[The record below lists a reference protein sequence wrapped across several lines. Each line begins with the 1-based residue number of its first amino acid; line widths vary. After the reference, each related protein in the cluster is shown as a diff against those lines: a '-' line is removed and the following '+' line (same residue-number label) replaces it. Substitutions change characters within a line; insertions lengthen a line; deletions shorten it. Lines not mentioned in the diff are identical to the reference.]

1 MLNFK
6 SIPTDY
12 RTIYNNELQK
22 IDNYLSFLDEI
33 NGMYNHF
40 VEEHYNNNRS
50 GNDGNVGNIVH
61 IESDT
66 YNGALFVIFENTN
79 RIIGYTIDDFKEVIN
94 YKRTVK
100 NISFLNNNPD
110 SLLKYKMYY
119 SLYKKNCEN
128 VLNNSK
134 IDSYLLKKE
143 VNFIKVIDVTKV
155 TFENALNVGRISMV
169 GLTFLHSANLQS
181 YFLKLSENYEEFL
194 NHDYWQVNIKND
206 DVTRV
211 IKSDKLAFENSKI

>member
-1 MLNFK
+1 MLNFE
-6 SIPTDY
+6 SIPTNY

-40 VEEHYNNNRS
+40 VEEHYSIHTS
-50 GNDGNVGNIVH
+50 GNNGNVGKIVL
-61 IESDT
+61 IESE
-66 YNGALFVIFENTN
+66 YEAIKLFVIFENTY
-79 RIIGYTIDDFKEVIN
+79 RIIGYTLDGLKEVIH
-94 YKRTVK
+94 YWGRIKKVS
-100 NISFLNNNPD
+100 ILNNNPD

-134 IDSYLLKKE
+134 IDSYLLKNE

-155 TFENALNVGRISMV
+155 TYKNALNVKTIDMV
-169 GLTFLHSANLQS
+169 GLTFLHSSNLQS
-181 YFLKLSENYEEFL
+181 YFLKLSENYEEFQK
-194 NHDYWQVNIKND
+194 HDYWQIDIKDN

-211 IKSDKLAFENSKI
+211 IKSDKLAFENSK

>member
-61 IESDT
+61 IKSDT
-66 YNGALFVIFENTN
+66 YNGELFVIFENTY

-100 NISFLNNNPD
+100 NISILNSNPD